1 MLEESALPSV
11 SSDDD
16 PLRHVNPTA
25 MMMGADRG
33 TESPTEFSLQV
44 RNRSVS
50 APGEG
55 GSPSIMDA
63 QLAMSIRRYR
73 GAIMPFVPPWS
84 LNVVLVDGE
93 ALHRRLGGRML
104 RKLGCSFVLCEAVHD
119 VRRAIRESDRPFD
132 FVLTD
137 INLARGRDGRQLC
150 AQLRD
155 DGYVNPIIACTAE
168 TSESN
173 RQSYINAGF
182 TSLLAKPYGLRDL
195 QLMLRKHN
203 PRPHEVSIARREQLP
218 QQGAHQPQQQQRQ
231 GPRGAVPAHQ
241 GHAAGRL
248 QRRQL
253 QEQRAMIARQR
264 ALERQHR

>member
-1 MLEESALPSV
+1 MCSTTRRR
-11 SSDDD
+11 
-16 PLRHVNPTA
+16 LRQSHHCVH
-25 MMMGADRG
+25 
-33 TESPTEFSLQV
+33 
-44 RNRSVS
+44 RSVNTALQPIFWPCLTLS
-50 APGEG
+50 C
-55 GSPSIMDA
+55 
-63 QLAMSIRRYR
+63 
-73 GAIMPFVPPWS
+73 
-84 LNVVLVDGE
+84 VL
-93 ALHRRLGGRML
+93 
-104 RKLGCSFVLCEAVHD
+104 LCPD
-119 VRRAIRESDRPFD
+119 PM
-132 FVLTD
+132 
-137 INLARGRDGRQLC
+137 
-150 AQLRD
+150 
-155 DGYVNPIIACTAE
+155 TAE

-218 QQGAHQPQQQQRQ
+218 QQGAHQPQQQQQRQ

>member
-73 GAIMPFVPPWS
+73 GAIMVRGLCGCTCYPPRSSVISQHACSAVRACVVASCCQPFVPPWS

-119 VRRAIRESDRPFD
+119 VRAVLGAAAMLAVCGVSREAFLTRGLASGATGDPRIRPTFRLRAD
-132 FVLTD
+132 
-137 INLARGRDGRQLC
+137 
-150 AQLRD
+150 
-155 DGYVNPIIACTAE
+155 
-168 TSESN
+168 
-173 RQSYINAGF
+173 
-182 TSLLAKPYGLRDL
+182 
-195 QLMLRKHN
+195 
-203 PRPHEVSIARREQLP
+203 
-218 QQGAHQPQQQQRQ
+218 
-231 GPRGAVPAHQ
+231 
-241 GHAAGRL
+241 
-248 QRRQL
+248 
-253 QEQRAMIARQR
+253 
-264 ALERQHR
+264 